1 MTQDDLHLFLTS
13 LFDLV
18 IDPIERGEGR
28 SYFWQKV
35 VWAPASTTRII
46 RVQSDSTGNIT
57 RVRLCISSDNNNSV
71 FIPMPLDQD
80 KIHEAVAA
88 EIALYIGLPS

>member
-1 MTQDDLHLFLTS
+1 MTQDDLHQFLTS

-18 IDPIERGEGR
+18 IDPIERGDGR

-35 VWAPASTTRII
+35 DWAPASTTRIL
-46 RVQSDSTGNIT
+46 RVQSDSAGIVTHA
-57 RVRLCISSDNNNSV
+57 RLCISSDNNNSV

-80 KIHEAVAA
+80 KLHEAVTA